1 MTKKPRDLALIARSV
16 ALNVGRDAYQASI
29 DRMDNREALYAL
41 EAVRTARTGLDVIA
55 RQAVLMARQDGE
67 TWQEIANSLGL
78 NSRQAAEA
86 RYGDL

>member
-41 EAVRTARTGLDVIA
+41 EAVKAAQVGLDVIA
-55 RQAVLMARQDGE
+55 RQAVAMARQDGE
-67 TWQEIANSLGL
+67 TWQEIANALGM
-78 NSRQAAEA
+78 NSRQAAEM
-86 RYGDL
+86 RYGA